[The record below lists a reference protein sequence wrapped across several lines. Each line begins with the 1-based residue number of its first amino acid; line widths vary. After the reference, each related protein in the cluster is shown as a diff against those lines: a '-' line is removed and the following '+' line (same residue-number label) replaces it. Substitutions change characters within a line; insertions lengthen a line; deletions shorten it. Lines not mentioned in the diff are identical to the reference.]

1 MIRNSTEVR
10 VIPDIV
16 VEQEPGRGSVRPTE
30 SVSLQA
36 STEVTT
42 QSLPLA
48 RSPLLSQTDSGPGWP
63 LAVVQGGLPDIAK
76 IPYLRKECR
85 AASLSPSW
93 TSARIAYSDG
103 CIQNAVPASVIVT
116 RQRKAEGEGVRSL

>member
-1 MIRNSTEVR
+1 MVIRNSTEVR

-16 VEQEPGRGSVRPTE
+16 VEQEPGRGSERPTE
-30 SVSLQA
+30 SLRA